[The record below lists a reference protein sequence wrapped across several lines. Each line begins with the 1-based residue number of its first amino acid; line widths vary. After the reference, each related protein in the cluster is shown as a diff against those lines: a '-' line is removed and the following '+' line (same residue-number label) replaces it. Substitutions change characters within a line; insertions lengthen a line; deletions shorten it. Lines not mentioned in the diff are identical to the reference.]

1 MQMDRTSNYVEA
13 IRTECSRREYS
24 LIFCVLRNA
33 RADTYASIKKMTIS
47 EFGIP
52 SQVKHSV
59 KAYRRHYS
67 ILI

>member
-13 IRTECSRREYS
+13 IRAECGRKQFS
-24 LIFCVLRNA
+24 LIFCVLRAA

-52 SQVKHSV
+52 SQV
-59 KAYRRHYS
+59 
-67 ILI
+67 LI